1 MEENRSGDCRFE
13 RSTERQSDRRTGIPP
28 CFFVSVRSKGVANA
42 FHGSVGKKGVAL
54 IMREL
59 RVQMNAGGLVRECH
73 AKYQPGMSTLVH

>member
-1 MEENRSGDCRFE
+1 MEENRSGDCCFE
-13 RSTERQSDRRTGIPP
+13 RSTESQSDRRTGIPPTP

-59 RVQMNAGGLVRECH
+59 RVQLNAGGLVRECH
-73 AKYQPGMSTLVH
+73 AKY